1 MGSSTFNQDSLRLT
15 ENVRRMSERWYFLR
29 MTAGSSSQYIRRLG
43 VFDTTMVV
51 IGGIIGAGIFLNPAI
66 VAQRVH
72 TPAFILTAW
81 IIGGAVA
88 LIGALSF
95 AELGAR
101 RPQAGGGY
109 IYLTEI
115 FGPLPAFLYGWTFL
129 FIINSGGIAAVA
141 VTFARYTADLFA
153 LSVVWI
159 KPLAAGVL
167 VMLSGV
173 NYFGIRFGSMTQN
186 IFTVL
191 KLLALAILIGT
202 GLFFAQGASSVTS
215 AVLAPAEGSSVIR
228 MLGYALIPVLFA
240 YGGWQYSNNI
250 ASEIVS
256 PERTL
261 PKALAIGMGVVV
273 AVYVL
278 ANVAYIRVLGA
289 AGLASSLAPAADTMR
304 AVMGPAGGALMA
316 AGIIMSTIGFVNSGI
331 LSAPRMLQA
340 MAADG
345 LFFRFASK
353 LHPRYHT
360 PTGGIVIQA
369 VWAIVLVM
377 SGTYGQLLDYVVFGD
392 WIFFGL
398 IVCTVF
404 GYRRRD
410 ASDAAPRTYR
420 APGYPVL
427 PALFVMAAAFVVVS
441 AVWSNPRNALL
452 GVVLI
457 AAGVPAFVFWRG
469 KNRVGNSAAA

>member
-1 MGSSTFNQDSLRLT
+1 MTVATPNSTHY
-15 ENVRRMSERWYFLR
+15 V
-29 MTAGSSSQYIRRLG
+29 RRLG

-72 TPAFILTAW
+72 TAAFILTTWA
-81 IIGGAVA
+81 IGGAIA
-88 LIGALSF
+88 LVGALSF

-115 FGPLPAFLYGWTFL
+115 FGPLAAFLYGWTFL
-129 FIINSGGIAAVA
+129 LIINSGGIAAVA
-141 VTFARYTADLFA
+141 VTFARYTADLFG
-153 LSVVWI
+153 LSTGYI
-159 KPLAAGVL
+159 KPLAVAAL
-167 VMLSGV
+167 VALSGV
-173 NYFGIRFGSMTQN
+173 NYFGVRPGSITQN

-191 KLLALAILIGT
+191 KLLALAVLIGV
-202 GLFFAQGASSVTS
+202 GVFLAGGAAHPVLES
-215 AVLAPAEGSSVIR
+215 APISIEGVGVVR
-228 MLGYALIPVLFA
+228 ALGYALIPVLFA

-250 ASEIVS
+250 ASEIVA

-261 PKALAIGMGVVV
+261 PKALAIGMSIVV

-278 ANVAYIRVLGA
+278 ANVAYIRTLGA

-304 AVMGPAGGALMA
+304 AVMGPLGGALMA
-316 AGIIMSTIGFVNSGI
+316 AGIMVSTIGFVNSGI

-345 LFFRFASK
+345 LFFRFAAR

-369 VWAIVLVM
+369 VWAIALVL

-398 IVCTVF
+398 IVATLF

-410 ASDAAPRTYR
+410 AAGTSETPRTYR
-420 APGYPVL
+420 IPGYPLL
-427 PALFVMAAAFVVVS
+427 PALFVITAVFVVAS
-441 AVWSNPRNALL
+441 AIWSNPRNAML
-452 GVVLI
+452 GVVLM
-457 AAGVPAFVFWRG
+457 AAGIPAFLFWRR
-469 KNRVGNSAAA
+469 KNRAPSAAVAE

>member
-1 MGSSTFNQDSLRLT
+1 LY
-15 ENVRRMSERWYFLR
+15 EERIEWYR
-29 MTAGSSSQYIRRLG
+29 YEMTVATPAPPAKAQYIRRLG

-72 TPAFILTAW
+72 TSAFILTTW
-81 IIGGAVA
+81 VIGGAVA
-88 LIGALSF
+88 LVGALYF

-109 IYLTEI
+109 IYLTEA

-141 VTFARYTADLFA
+141 VTFARYAADLFQ
-153 LSVVWI
+153 LSTGLI
-159 KPLAAGVL
+159 KPLAVGLL
-167 VMLSGV
+167 VALGGV
-173 NYFGIRFGSMTQN
+173 NYFGVRSGSVTQN

-191 KLLALAILIGT
+191 KLLALATLIAAGI
-202 GLFFAQGASSVTS
+202 FFAGNAIRPEDQSPIESI
-215 AVLAPAEGSSVIR
+215 EGIDTVR
-228 MLGYALIPVLFA
+228 ALGYALIPVLFA

-250 ASEIVS
+250 ASEIRE
-256 PERTL
+256 PERTI
-261 PKALAIGMGVVV
+261 PKAMTVGISVVV

-278 ANVAYIRVLGA
+278 ANLAYLRVLGA
-289 AGLASSLAPAADTMR
+289 SGLAASLAPAADTMR
-304 AVMGPAGGALMA
+304 AIMGPLGGALMA
-316 AGIIMSTIGFVNSGI
+316 AGIVVSTIGFVNSGI

-345 LFFRFASK
+345 LFFRFAAK

-360 PTGGIVIQA
+360 PAGGIVIQA
-369 VWAIVLVM
+369 VWASALVL

-398 IVCTVF
+398 IVATVF
-404 GYRRRD
+404 RYRRRD
-410 ASDAAPRTYR
+410 AAGVRVAYR

-427 PALFVMAAAFVVVS
+427 PALFDIVAVFVVVS
-441 AVWSNPRNALL
+441 VIWSNPRNAVL

-457 AAGVPAFVFWRG
+457 ALGVPAFLFWR
-469 KNRVGNSAAA
+469 RQSRRPAVALVE

>member
-1 MGSSTFNQDSLRLT
+1 
-15 ENVRRMSERWYFLR
+15 
-29 MTAGSSSQYIRRLG
+29 MTAATPAATTPPASAQYIRRLG

-72 TPAFILTAW
+72 TSAFILTTWAV
-81 IIGGAVA
+81 GGAVA
-88 LIGALSF
+88 LVGALYF

-109 IYLTEI
+109 IYLTEA
-115 FGPLPAFLYGWTFL
+115 FGPMPAFLYGWTFL

-141 VTFARYTADLFA
+141 VTFARYAADLFQLQPA
-153 LSVVWI
+153 FV
-159 KPLAAGVL
+159 KPLAVGLL
-167 VMLSGV
+167 VALGGV
-173 NYFGIRFGSMTQN
+173 NYFGVRSGSITQN

-191 KLLALAILIGT
+191 KLLALATLIAT
-202 GLFFAQGASSVTS
+202 GIFFAGNAVHPVTQTATESIQGLDT
-215 AVLAPAEGSSVIR
+215 IR
-228 MLGYALIPVLFA
+228 ALGYALIPALFA

-250 ASEIVS
+250 ASEIRD
-256 PERTL
+256 PERTI
-261 PKALAIGMGVVV
+261 PKAMTMGICVVV

-278 ANVAYIRVLGA
+278 ANLAYLRVLGA
-289 AGLASSLAPAADTMR
+289 NGLASSLAPAADTMR
-304 AVMGPAGGALMA
+304 AIMGPLGGALMA
-316 AGIIMSTIGFVNSGI
+316 AGIVVSTIGFVNSGI

-360 PTGGIVIQA
+360 PAGGIVIQA
-369 VWAIVLVM
+369 VWASAIVL

-398 IVCTVF
+398 IVATVF
-404 GYRRRD
+404 RYRRGD
-410 ASDAAPRTYR
+410 VAGAPATYR
-420 APGYPVL
+420 APGYPLL
-427 PALFVMAAAFVVVS
+427 PALFDLIAAFVVVS
-441 AVWSNPRNALL
+441 VIWSNPRNAVL
-452 GVVLI
+452 GAVLM
-457 AAGVPAFVFWRG
+457 ALGVPAFLFWRRQ
-469 KNRVGNSAAA
+469 NRAPAVAS

>member
-1 MGSSTFNQDSLRLT
+1 
-15 ENVRRMSERWYFLR
+15 
-29 MTAGSSSQYIRRLG
+29 MTVATPATTQYIPRLG

-72 TPAFILTAW
+72 TAPFILTTW
-81 IIGGAVA
+81 VIGGAVA
-88 LIGALSF
+88 LVGALYF

-109 IYLTEI
+109 VYLTEV
-115 FGPLPAFLYGWTFL
+115 FGPLPAFMYGWTFL

-141 VTFARYTADLFA
+141 VTFARYAVDLFG
-153 LSVVWI
+153 LSTTFV
-159 KPLAAGVL
+159 KPFAAGLL
-167 VMLSGV
+167 VALAGV
-173 NYFGIRFGSMTQN
+173 NYFGVRSASITQN

-191 KLLALAILIGT
+191 KLVALTALIAG
-202 GLFFAQGASSVTS
+202 GIFFAGNAIHPVSQTAGESI
-215 AVLAPAEGSSVIR
+215 EGFDTIR
-228 MLGYALIPVLFA
+228 ALGYALIPVLFA

-250 ASEIVS
+250 ASEITD
-256 PERTL
+256 PERTI
-261 PKALAIGMGVVV
+261 PKAMTIGVSVVV

-278 ANVAYIRVLGA
+278 ANVAYLRVLGA
-289 AGLASSLAPAADTMR
+289 DGLAASLAPAADTMR
-304 AVMGPAGGALMA
+304 VVMGPIGGALMA
-316 AGIIMSTIGFVNSGI
+316 AGIVVSTIGFVNSGI

-345 LFFRFASK
+345 LFFRFAAK

-360 PTGGIVIQA
+360 PAGGIVLQA
-369 VWAIVLVM
+369 VWAIALVL

-398 IVCTVF
+398 IVATVF

-410 ASDAAPRTYR
+410 ATNVSGAAGAAVGASTYR
-420 APGYPVL
+420 APGFPIL
-427 PALFVMAAAFVVVS
+427 PALFDIIAAFVVVS
-441 AVWSNPRNALL
+441 VIWSNPRNAAL
-452 GVVLI
+452 GVVLMALGI
-457 AAGVPAFVFWRG
+457 PAFLFWRRL
-469 KNRVGNSAAA
+469 NRLSVVATAE

>member
-1 MGSSTFNQDSLRLT
+1 LYEERNEWYRY
-15 ENVRRMSERWYFLR
+15 EMSVA
-29 MTAGSSSQYIRRLG
+29 TPAPPTNAQYIRRLG

-72 TPAFILTAW
+72 TSAFILTTW
-81 IIGGAVA
+81 VVGGAVA
-88 LIGALSF
+88 LVGALYF

-109 IYLTEI
+109 IYLTEA

-141 VTFARYTADLFA
+141 VTFARYAADLFQLETA
-153 LSVVWI
+153 FV
-159 KPLAAGVL
+159 KPLAVGLL
-167 VMLSGV
+167 VALGGV
-173 NYFGIRFGSMTQN
+173 NYFGVRSGSITQN

-191 KLLALAILIGT
+191 KLLALAALITAGI
-202 GLFFAQGASSVTS
+202 FFAGNAVRPVTQTITES
-215 AVLAPAEGSSVIR
+215 IHGFDTIR
-228 MLGYALIPVLFA
+228 ALGYALIPALFA

-250 ASEIVS
+250 ASEIKE
-256 PERTL
+256 PERTI
-261 PKALAIGMGVVV
+261 PKAMTIGISVVV

-278 ANVAYIRVLGA
+278 ANLAYLRVLGA
-289 AGLASSLAPAADTMR
+289 GGLASSLAPAADTMR
-304 AVMGPAGGALMA
+304 AIMGPVGGALMA
-316 AGIIMSTIGFVNSGI
+316 AGIVVSTIGFVNSGI

-345 LFFRFASK
+345 LFFRFAAK

-360 PTGGIVIQA
+360 PAGGIVIQA
-369 VWAIVLVM
+369 VWASALVL

-398 IVCTVF
+398 IVATVF
-404 GYRRRD
+404 RYRRRD
-410 ASDAAPRTYR
+410 ATGVQATYR

-427 PALFVMAAAFVVVS
+427 PALFDVIAAFVVVS
-441 AVWSNPRNALL
+441 VIWSNPRNAAL
-452 GVVLI
+452 GAVLM
-457 AAGVPAFVFWRG
+457 ALGVPAFLFWR
-469 KNRVGNSAAA
+469 RQSRPPAVAIVR

>member
-1 MGSSTFNQDSLRLT
+1 MTTALSNSTH
-15 ENVRRMSERWYFLR
+15 
-29 MTAGSSSQYIRRLG
+29 YIRRLG
-43 VFDTTMVV
+43 VFDTTMIVV
-51 IGGIIGAGIFLNPAI
+51 GGIIGAGIFLNPAI

-72 TPAFILTAW
+72 TTAFILTTW
-81 IIGGAVA
+81 VVGGAIA
-88 LIGALSF
+88 LIGALTF

-101 RPQAGGGY
+101 RPEAGGGY
-109 IYLTEI
+109 IYLTEV

-153 LSVVWI
+153 LSPNFV
-159 KPLAAGVL
+159 KPLAAALL
-167 VMLSGV
+167 VILSGV
-173 NYFGIRFGSMTQN
+173 NYFGVRSGSITQN

-191 KLLALAILIGT
+191 KLLALAILIGA
-202 GLFFAQGASSVTS
+202 GIFFAHGSASSVAQDNAS
-215 AVLAPAEGSSVIR
+215 PIEGFGVIR
-228 MLGYALIPVLFA
+228 ALGYALIPVLFA

-250 ASEIVS
+250 ASEIVA

-261 PKALAIGMGVVV
+261 PKALAIGTGIVV
-273 AVYVL
+273 AVYLL
-278 ANVAYIRVLGA
+278 ANVAYLRVLGPS
-289 AGLASSLAPAADTMR
+289 GLAASLAPGADTMR
-304 AVMGPAGGALMA
+304 ALMGPIGGALMA
-316 AGIIMSTIGFVNSGI
+316 AGIMVSTVGFVNSGI

-345 LFFRFASK
+345 LFFRFAAR

-369 VWAIVLVM
+369 VWAIVLVL
-377 SGTYGQLLDYVVFGD
+377 SGTYGQLLDYVVFAD

-410 ASDAAPRTYR
+410 VTGDSATNTYR
-420 APGYPVL
+420 TPGYPLL
-427 PALFVMAAAFVVVS
+427 PALFVITAAFVVVS
-441 AVWSNPRNALL
+441 VIWSNPRNAVL
-452 GVVLI
+452 GVVLMGI
-457 AAGVPAFVFWRG
+457 GIPAFIFWRG
-469 KNRVGNSAAA
+469 ENRAIETVAR